1 MEESEEAELNAAQQR
16 AVLIMGKLVTLAIG
30 TLVVGFSY
38 CVPYVSD
45 SVVDS
50 ANLLSSAFYGPILA
64 TFSMGYVR
72 SSSSSCV
79 CVNQMRPENL
89 SLSLTLMT

>member
-1 MEESEEAELNAAQQR
+1 MEESEEAELNAPQQR

-64 TFSMGYVR
+64 TFTMGYIVVVVVVVWCTCVYVCQSNAPR
-72 SSSSSCV
+72 S
-79 CVNQMRPENL
+79 QPLE
-89 SLSLTLMT
+89 